1 MADRLDFQQLSAGLR
16 RMGWIRFWVQLVL
29 GTVVLGVLV
38 FTAIG
43 GSLIRNADRAV
54 GLGTGISLTTLA
66 FLALLFSL
74 WQGWLVVRTGRAIA
88 SPARPSRGE
97 TARRIKRTLLADL
110 VGLVLALLGYQ
121 ALVGP
126 LFFQA
131 ASQTPGVLV
140 DNLPI
145 TATEIVVVLGNAQV
159 LFAHLIG
166 LCFSLWCLQRIY
178 RTS

>member
-1 MADRLDFQQLSAGLR
+1 MPDRLDFQQLSSGLR
-16 RMGWIRFWVQLVL
+16 RMGWIRFWSQLVL

-38 FTAIG
+38 FAAIG
-43 GSLIRNADRAV
+43 GSTVRDAARSV

-66 FLALLFSL
+66 FLVLLFSL
-74 WQGWLVVRTGRAIA
+74 WQSWLVVRTGRAID

-97 TARRIKRTLLADL
+97 TARRIKRSLLADL
-110 VGLVLALLGYQ
+110 LGLVLALLGYQ
-121 ALVGP
+121 ALAGP
-126 LFFQA
+126 LFIQA
-131 ASQTPGVLV
+131 ASQTPGVQV

-166 LCFSLWCLQRIY
+166 LCCSLWLLQRVY
-178 RTS
+178 RTN